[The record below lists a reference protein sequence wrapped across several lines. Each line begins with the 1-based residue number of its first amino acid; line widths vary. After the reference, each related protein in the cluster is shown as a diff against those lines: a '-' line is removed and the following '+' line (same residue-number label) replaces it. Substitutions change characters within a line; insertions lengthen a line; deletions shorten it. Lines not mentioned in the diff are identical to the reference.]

1 MNLGEKLKQL
11 RRLRGVTQKELA
23 GNFLTRNML
32 SQIERGVAM
41 PSYATIALL
50 SKKLRVDPSYFFES
64 SFSLEH
70 YEILSALPQI
80 KRCFSKGQFSLCLR
94 LAEPFREIDSDEL
107 LWILSSASYHLG
119 LDNFN
124 HNDFEG
130 AFFHFDCSLNYGRSC
145 SLGSPYARQI
155 EFYQSLMRHLQCGA
169 DFSLPSLLRGIS
181 DDPAFAD
188 YVSYIYLNGLLDNG
202 QTEKASQLYDALRI
216 SDLNLRSHFNAR
228 LAASL
233 LNFQRAKELLQQI
246 ILSKEDLPF
255 PFLYADYFLSFPR
268 RKNPDLTAP
277 NDRLYSP
284 GRLCLSYILWG
295 VNVCHWEIRPCCC
308 EIRGKGRR
316 CASTVPR
323 RSRPPRSARISRW
336 AL

>member
-80 KRCFSKGQFSLCLR
+80 KRCFSEGQYSLCLR

-107 LWILSSASYHLG
+107 
-119 LDNFN
+119 
-124 HNDFEG
+124 
-130 AFFHFDCSLNYGRSC
+130 
-145 SLGSPYARQI
+145 
-155 EFYQSLMRHLQCGA
+155 
-169 DFSLPSLLRGIS
+169 
-181 DDPAFAD
+181 
-188 YVSYIYLNGLLDNG
+188 LNGLLDNG

-216 SDLNLRSHFNAR
+216 GDLNLRSHFNAR

-233 LNFQRAKELLQQI
+233 LNYQRAKELLQQI

-255 PFLYADYFLSFPR
+255 PFLYSVYNDLERYCKATEDYEG
-268 RKNPDLTAP
+268 A
-277 NDRLYSP
+277 Y
-284 GRLCLSYILWG
+284 
-295 VNVCHWEIRPCCC
+295 
-308 EIRGKGRR
+308 R
-316 CASTVPR
+316 CAVAKR
-323 RSRPPRSARISRW
+323 RYEFKN
-336 AL
+336 

>member
-23 GNFLTRNML
+23 GDFLTRNML

-80 KRCFSKGQFSLCLR
+80 KRCFSEGQYSLCLR

-130 AFFHFDCSLNYGRSC
+130 AFFILTVPSITDGCAVWG
-145 SLGSPYARQI
+145 A
-155 EFYQSLMRHLQCGA
+155 LMPVR
-169 DFSLPSLLRGIS
+169 
-181 DDPAFAD
+181 
-188 YVSYIYLNGLLDNG
+188 
-202 QTEKASQLYDALRI
+202 
-216 SDLNLRSHFNAR
+216 
-228 LAASL
+228 
-233 LNFQRAKELLQQI
+233 
-246 ILSKEDLPF
+246 
-255 PFLYADYFLSFPR
+255 LSF
-268 RKNPDLTAP
+268 
-277 NDRLYSP
+277 
-284 GRLCLSYILWG
+284 
-295 VNVCHWEIRPCCC
+295 IR
-308 EIRGKGRR
+308 
-316 CASTVPR
+316 
-323 RSRPPRSARISRW
+323 